1 MKNQKLMTTKND
13 GKATTYEGGSWVFE
27 EVNMGGRRDGTSAS
41 TIAEHLMLVD
51 RTPHR
56 QMR

>member
-1 MKNQKLMTTKND
+1 MR
-13 GKATTYEGGSWVFE
+13 EGVGVFE